1 MKYVIFGES
10 HGPAI
15 GVTLTG
21 VPAGLELDMDA
32 ITREMARRAPG
43 RSALSTAR
51 REDDQPEIL
60 SGVFEGKTTGAP
72 LCAVIANT
80 DTRSQDY
87 THTKDLAR
95 PGHADY
101 PARVRYQGYNDYRG
115 GGHFSGRLTAPL
127 VFAGAVAKQILARRG
142 VFVGAHISSVYGI
155 SDQLLEDWDSLRAV
169 ADKDFPVLDDQ
180 AGEQM
185 RQAILEAKDEQDS
198 VGGAI
203 ECAVF
208 GLPAGLG
215 GPDFGENAEGIF
227 SQYLFAVPAVKAV
240 GFGAGA
246 AFALMRGSE
255 ANDPLYMDDDGAV
268 RAEQNCAGGINGGI
282 TNGMPLVFEVTMRP
296 TPSIARTQFTVDIVK
311 GENAV
316 LELHGRH
323 DPCVVHRAVPVIEAA
338 ASLAACE
345 LLGI

>member
-32 ITREMARRAPG
+32 IAREMARRAPG

-87 THTKDLAR
+87 TRTKDLAR

-246 AFALMRGSE
+246 AFALMRMSP
-255 ANDPLYMDDDGAV
+255 DL
-268 RAEQNCAGGINGGI
+268 Q
-282 TNGMPLVFEVTMRP
+282 
-296 TPSIARTQFTVDIVK
+296 S
-311 GENAV
+311 
-316 LELHGRH
+316 
-323 DPCVVHRAVPVIEAA
+323 VPVF
-338 ASLAACE
+338 CR
-345 LLGI
+345 

>member
-32 ITREMARRAPG
+32 IAREMARRAPG
-43 RSALSTAR
+43 RSALSTRPQRGRSAGNPLRGIRGKNHR
-51 REDDQPEIL
+51 RTPVRRYRQHRHPI
-60 SGVFEGKTTGAP
+60 SGLYP
-72 LCAVIANT
+72 H
-80 DTRSQDY
+80 Q
-87 THTKDLAR
+87 R
-95 PGHADY
+95 PGPAGHADY

-246 AFALMRGSE
+246 
-255 ANDPLYMDDDGAV
+255 PL
-268 RAEQNCAGGINGGI
+268 
-282 TNGMPLVFEVTMRP
+282 P
-296 TPSIARTQFTVDIVK
+296 
-311 GENAV
+311 
-316 LELHGRH
+316 
-323 DPCVVHRAVPVIEAA
+323 
-338 ASLAACE
+338 
-345 LLGI
+345 